1 LHLFLKK
8 TVKMATPDQG
18 RKWSVSGLL
27 VALGIVFGDIGTS
40 PLYVF
45 QAIVG
50 SEKVT
55 KELIMGSLSCIF
67 WTLILI
73 TTFKY
78 VYLALKAD
86 NRGEGGI
93 FALYARVRRYKAR
106 WAIFPALIGC
116 ATLMSD
122 GFITP
127 AISISAAVEGIH
139 RISTAIPT
147 VPIVIGI
154 LLFLFISQQ
163 FRAGALGAI
172 FGPIMF
178 LWFALIGGLGL
189 SMLAIDPSVL
199 EAINPYY
206 AFQLITH
213 YKGDVSGS
221 SGFWLL
227 GAVFLCTTGC
237 EALYSDLGRCG
248 KISIRLTWAFVFP
261 CLILCYF
268 GQGAWLLRFEG
279 QSLPENVQKVG
290 VFYSMLPQNWVIPV
304 IGLAIVATVIVS
316 QALINGIFTMVSEA
330 IRLKLWFNMRISYPS
345 QARGQ
350 VYIPFINWFLMVGCI
365 AAVVVFRHSSDM
377 EAAYGL
383 AIVIDMVMTSSL
395 LLHFIHM
402 RNQSYRRAIVLGCV
416 FGFVELAFLVASINK
431 IPHGGWFSLFNA
443 FFIFGCVFIFYK
455 ARKIRDKH
463 TEFQPSQEYIPIL
476 KDLIQDET
484 VDKTATNLVF
494 LSMSPDEDK
503 LDSNIIYSL
512 FKKKPKRAD
521 IYWFVHVVITDSP
534 YAKKYK
540 VHTIVPGKVFY
551 VRLKFGFKIEHK
563 VNLMFKEI
571 VQKMQ
576 DNGEVDEKSHYPSL
590 RKYDIPADFKF
601 ITLNS
606 RLSVDD
612 EITPFEQFTV
622 RAYRVLKNVSIPP
635 AEEFG
640 LDMSNVKT
648 ETVPIY
654 IRKAKDIEMERQY

>member
-1 LHLFLKK
+1 
-8 TVKMATPDQG
+8 MATPEQG
-18 RKWSVSGLL
+18 QKWNTSGLL
-27 VALGIVFGDIGTS
+27 IALGIVFGDIGTS

-50 SEKVT
+50 SELVT
-55 KELIMGSLSCIF
+55 KELILGSLSCIF
-67 WTLILI
+67 WTLVII
-73 TTFKY
+73 TSFKY

-93 FALYARVRRYKAR
+93 FALFARVRRYRAR

-127 AISISAAVEGIH
+127 AISISAAVEGVH
-139 RISTAIPT
+139 RISLDIPT

-154 LLFLFISQQ
+154 LIILFVSQQ
-163 FRAGALGAI
+163 FRAGALGAV

-178 LWFALIGGLGL
+178 LWFSLIGGIGL
-189 SMLAIDPSVL
+189 SMLLIDPSVL
-199 EAINPYY
+199 KAVNPYY

-213 YKGDVSGS
+213 YKGAVSGS

-248 KISIRLTWAFVFP
+248 KRNIRLTWAFVFP
-261 CLILCYF
+261 CLVLCYF

-279 QSLPENVQKVG
+279 QVLPNNIQQIG
-290 VFYSMLPQNWVIPV
+290 AFYSMLPQDWVIPV
-304 IGLAIVATVIVS
+304 TTLAVIATVIVS

-330 IRLKLWFNMRISYPS
+330 IKLKLWFNMKISYPT
-345 QARGQ
+345 QMRGQ
-350 VYIPFINWFLMVGCI
+350 VYIPFINWFLMLGCI
-365 AAVVVFRHSSDM
+365 AAVWVFRHSSEM

-402 RNQSYRRAIVLGCV
+402 RNQSLKRAILIGCI
-416 FGFVELAFLVASINK
+416 FGFVELAFLIASINK
-431 IPHGGWFSLFNA
+431 IPHGGWFSLLNA
-443 FFIFGCVFIFYK
+443 LFIFGCVFVFYR
-455 ARKIRDKH
+455 ARKIREKH
-463 TEFQPSQEYIPIL
+463 TNFKPTQDYVPIL

-484 VDKTATNLVF
+484 IDKEATNLVF
-494 LSMSPDEDK
+494 FSMSADEDK
-503 LDSNIIYSL
+503 IDSNILYSI
-512 FKKKPKRAD
+512 FKKRPKRAD

-534 YAKKYK
+534 FAKKYK

-551 VRLKFGFKIEHK
+551 MRLKFGFKVEHR

-576 DNGEVDEKSHYPSL
+576 ENGEVDEKSHYPSL

-601 ITLNS
+601 VVLNS

-612 EITPFEQFTV
+612 DITPFEQFVV
-622 RAYRVLKNVSIPP
+622 RAYRILKKVSVSP
-635 AEEFG
+635 AQYFG
-640 LDMSNVKT
+640 LDMANV
-648 ETVPIY
+648 ESEIVPIY
-654 IRKAKDIEMERQY
+654 IGKSKNIDLERQH